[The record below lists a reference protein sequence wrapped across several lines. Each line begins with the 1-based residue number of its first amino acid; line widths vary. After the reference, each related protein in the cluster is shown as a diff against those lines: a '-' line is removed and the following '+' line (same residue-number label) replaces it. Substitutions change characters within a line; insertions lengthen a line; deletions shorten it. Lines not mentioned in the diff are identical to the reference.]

1 MANPV
6 HTYEPRRVGKR
17 YTISS
22 QRTRSSHVNCTCITW
37 TRYPL
42 FLMLEMLIASS
53 RIRNLSR
60 DRYVLEL
67 AFLSLPLPMMI
78 IKDKCIGNGRV
89 LQRTLYLLKLT
100 TQKLN
105 NICWDN
111 FWYSGTIFCKIISF
125 LASCKIININKGARR
140 ECQPSLATLM
150 PKSVFWREFR

>member
-1 MANPV
+1 
-6 HTYEPRRVGKR
+6 
-17 YTISS
+17 
-22 QRTRSSHVNCTCITW
+22 
-37 TRYPL
+37 
-42 FLMLEMLIASS
+42 MLEMLIASS

-105 NICWDN
+105 NIC
-111 FWYSGTIFCKIISF
+111 
-125 LASCKIININKGARR
+125 
-140 ECQPSLATLM
+140 
-150 PKSVFWREFR
+150 